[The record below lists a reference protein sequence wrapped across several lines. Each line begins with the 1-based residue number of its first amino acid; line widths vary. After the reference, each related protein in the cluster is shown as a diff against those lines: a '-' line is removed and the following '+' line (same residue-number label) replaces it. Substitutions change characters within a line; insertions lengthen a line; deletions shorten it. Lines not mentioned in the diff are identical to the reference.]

1 MKPCLCLIALL
12 SATTCFAQQS
22 FELTEDRPVALNGVE
37 YGFAIRN
44 ERNRAVKDET
54 LSRYEVTV
62 YATNKSGCTK
72 IMFPRQTTFGAQD
85 QSLLADF
92 DCLNAT
98 GKRMTSKNG
107 NIKAQPFTVP
117 YRQTVKNAEGKDVT
131 TTTNVQAGH
140 MLRNGESVSSD
151 FIVIVPEGE
160 RPRMK
165 VRVREI
171 QEAF

>member
-1 MKPCLCLIALL
+1 MKFPLILVALL

-22 FELTEDRPVALNGVE
+22 FELAEDRPAALNGVE

-54 LSRYEVTV
+54 FSRYEVTV
-62 YATNKSGCTK
+62 YATNKSGCNK
-72 IMFPRQTTFGAQD
+72 IMFPRQTTFGTQD
-85 QSLLADF
+85 QNLLAEF
-92 DCLNAT
+92 DCTNAT

-107 NIKAQPFTVP
+107 SIKAQPFTVP
-117 YRQTVKNAEGKDVT
+117 YRQTMKNAEGKDIT
-131 TTTNVQAGH
+131 TTTDVQAGH
-140 MLRNGESVSSD
+140 MLRNGETISME
-151 FIVIVPEGE
+151 FIVLIPEGE

-171 QEAF
+171 QETF

>member
-1 MKPCLCLIALL
+1 MKSLLCLLLLL
-12 SATTCFAQQS
+12 STIPTFAQQS
-22 FELTEDRPVALNGVE
+22 YDLSADKPVVLNGIE

-44 ERNRAVKDET
+44 ERNKTVKDEAFA
-54 LSRYEVTV
+54 RYEVTV
-62 YATNKSGCTK
+62 FATNKSGCTK
-72 IMFPRQTTFGAQD
+72 IMFPRQTTFGVQD
-85 QSLLADF
+85 QSLLAEF

-98 GKRMTSKNG
+98 GKRMTSKSG
-107 NIKAQPFTVP
+107 SVKAQPFTVP
-117 YRQTVKNAEGKDVT
+117 YRQTIKNAEGKDVT
-131 TTTNVQAGH
+131 TTTNVAAGH
-140 MLRNGESVSSD
+140 LLRNGESVSSD